1 MSTGA
6 LTQQGADAQDTF
18 GTTGA
23 MGNMQASSSG
33 APARAPLPRVEN
45 RGFGS
50 SAAGAYYSAVFIDIP
65 LHIFLASLTERHET
79 AGSTFSILLTDM
91 SRSRWDSPVNEF
103 IANSA

>member
-23 MGNMQASSSG
+23 MGNLQAPSTG

-45 RGFGS
+45 RGFAS
-50 SAAGAYYSAVFIDIP
+50 SAAGAYYSSVFIDIP
-65 LHIFLASLTERHET
+65 LHIFLASLTERDET
-79 AGSTFSILLTDM
+79 AGSISFSI
-91 SRSRWDSPVNEF
+91 S
-103 IANSA
+103 